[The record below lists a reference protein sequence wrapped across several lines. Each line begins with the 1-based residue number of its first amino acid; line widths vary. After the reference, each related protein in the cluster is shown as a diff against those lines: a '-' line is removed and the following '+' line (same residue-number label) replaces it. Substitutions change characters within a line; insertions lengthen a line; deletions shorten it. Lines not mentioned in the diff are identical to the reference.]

1 MPNRVTP
8 ESVTAHDRISL
19 EDSVIALV
27 CETDPEGIVESEI
40 LRCGTGYQSIDDVVY
55 DINNQIEDLDLDPD
69 TVQIYARVGEY
80 QLQ

>member
-1 MPNRVTP
+1 MVNRVTP
-8 ESVTAHDRISL
+8 ESVTAHDRVSL
-19 EDSVIALV
+19 GDSVIALV
-27 CETDPEGIVESEI
+27 CEMDPEGIVKSEV

-55 DINNQIEDLDLDPD
+55 DINTQIEDLELDPD